1 VIFPA
6 SDSIEDVYQR
16 LNLSMGVLL
25 TAGLLTFLSFRHWA
39 LLLGFLAGGF
49 IAVINFRILKRTI
62 ATVGEALAEGKT
74 PASAGQQAFKFILRY
89 ALLAVALY
97 VIFKSSEISVYGL
110 FAGLFLPAGAVLI
123 EAFYEL
129 YLAFRRGI

>member
-1 VIFPA
+1 VTFPA
-6 SDSIEDVYQR
+6 SDSIEHVYQR

-25 TAGLLTFLSFRHWA
+25 AAGLLTFVSFRHWA
-39 LLLGFLAGGF
+39 MLLGFLAGGF

-62 ATVGEALAEGKT
+62 AAVGEALVEGKA
-74 PASAGQQAFKFILRY
+74 PAGAGRQAFKFILRY
-89 ALLAVALY
+89 ALLAAALY
-97 VIFKSSEISVYGL
+97 VIFKSSPISVYGL
-110 FAGLFLPAGAVLI
+110 FMGLFLPAGAVLI

>member
-1 VIFPA
+1 MTFPG

-16 LNLSMGVLL
+16 LNLSMGILL
-25 TAGLLTFLSFRHWA
+25 AAGSLTFLSFRHWA
-39 LLLGFLAGGF
+39 MLLGFLAGGF

-74 PASAGQQAFKFILRY
+74 PASARQQAVKFIFRY
-89 ALLAVALY
+89 ALLGAALY
-97 VIFKSSEISVYGL
+97 VIFRSSQISVYGL
-110 FAGLFLPAGAVLI
+110 FMGLFLPAGAVLI

>member
-1 VIFPA
+1 MTFPT

-25 TAGLLTFLSFRHWA
+25 AAGLLTFLSFRHWA
-39 LLLGFLAGGF
+39 MLLGFLAGGL

-74 PASAGQQAFKFILRY
+74 PASARQQAMKFILRY
-89 ALLAVALY
+89 ALLAAALY
-97 VIFKSSEISVYGL
+97 VIFKSSQISVYGL